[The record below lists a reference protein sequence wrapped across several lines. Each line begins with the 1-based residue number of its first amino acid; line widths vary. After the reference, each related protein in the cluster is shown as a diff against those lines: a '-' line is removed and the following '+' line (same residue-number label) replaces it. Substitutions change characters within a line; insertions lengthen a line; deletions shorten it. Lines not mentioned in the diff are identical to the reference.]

1 MQWGHIYFKY
11 RKLQKACNFE
21 KTSIEEWGPQLAGRV
36 RQRLAEFKAANSLS
50 DISHLPPPR
59 LHGLTG
65 DRDGQFAVDLQHPFR
80 LVFEPANDPVPLD
93 SMSGIDKSRVT
104 AILIIEVEDYHGK

>member
-1 MQWGHIYFKY
+1 VDIYFKY
-11 RKLQKACNFE
+11 KKLQKACNFE
-21 KTSIEEWGPQLAGRV
+21 KESIKEWGPRLAGKV
-36 RQRLAEFKAANSLS
+36 HLRLAELKAANSLS

-65 DRDGQFAVDLQHPFR
+65 GRDGQFAVDLQNPFR

-93 SMSGIDKSRVT
+93 CMGGIDKSRVT